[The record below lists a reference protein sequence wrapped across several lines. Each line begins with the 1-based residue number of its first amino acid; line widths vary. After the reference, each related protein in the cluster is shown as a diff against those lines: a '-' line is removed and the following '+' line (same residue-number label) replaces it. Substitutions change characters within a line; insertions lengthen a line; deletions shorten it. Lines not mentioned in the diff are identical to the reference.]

1 MANTRVQVTP
11 VKPLQLGFVNI
22 VAGSISVLWE
32 MQGLNAASGHPSDKQ
47 DSFFVSVTTLVKR
60 TTRSP
65 FAGTV
70 WMRILSPSPPLDHHC
85 VVLILRSSPP
95 LDPLNGVSGWVI
107 IIGSADH
114 HHVVCVGWGSPS
126 SAARI
131 TTLMCVATSD
141 VTVPL
146 FRLPPTLCHLVV
158 NVQLRR
164 AAPPHHRRPR

>member
-70 WMRILSPSPPLDHHC
+70 WIRILSPSPPLDHHC

-107 IIGSADH
+107 IIGSTDH
-114 HHVVCVGWGSPS
+114 HHVVCVGW
-126 SAARI
+126 
-131 TTLMCVATSD
+131 V
-141 VTVPL
+141 
-146 FRLPPTLCHLVV
+146 H
-158 NVQLRR
+158 
-164 AAPPHHRRPR
+164 HHRQRVSPPLCVLLPQMSQFLSFACHRRFVISS